1 MGNWFHDE
9 LDALNT
15 HLLEMGSMIEYAIE
29 TGVQAMEQR
38 NAELAR
44 TIVSYDREID
54 QKEREIESQ
63 CLKLLLRQHPVARD
77 LRFISAALKMVTD
90 MERVGD
96 QAADISEIVSYIAQ
110 EGYIKQLEHIPKMA
124 EKAVHMVKRAVDA
137 FINRDL
143 DLGARA
149 VIDMD
154 DEVDGPVRRD
164 QARADRVDPPEFR
177 YGRAGAGSFDDRQ
190 VFRAHWRPRGEHRR
204 VGGIRHHRRA
214 QRGENGMIYA
224 VEDDRNIRELIVY
237 ALRQSGFEAEGF
249 EDGSRLMELPAPEL
263 VILDIMLPGEDGLS
277 ILRRLRA
284 DPVRKRVPVILL
296 TALSG
301 EENRVDGFEAGADG
315 YITKPFG
322 VMELIARVK
331 AVLRR
336 GGYGLRVGGIELDE
350 KRHAV
355 YANGQNVQLTLKE
368 YELLS
373 FLMAHA
379 GTAFDRE
386 QLLSEV
392 WGMDYFGGTRTVD
405 VHVQTLRQKLGSC
418 GSQIHTVRGV
428 GYRMEGDR
436 T

>member
-44 TIVSYDREID
+44 TIVSYDSEID

-143 DLGARA
+143 DLARA

-154 DEVDGPVRRD
+154 DEVDGL
-164 QARADRVDPPEFR
+164 
-177 YGRAGAGSFDDRQ
+177 FD
-190 VFRAHWRPRGEHRR
+190 V
-204 VGGIRHHRRA
+204 IK
-214 QRGENGMIYA
+214 
-224 VEDDRNIRELIVY
+224 RELI
-237 ALRQSGFEAEGF
+237 
-249 EDGSRLMELPAPEL
+249 
-263 VILDIMLPGEDGLS
+263 
-277 ILRRLRA
+277 
-284 DPVRKRVPVILL
+284 
-296 TALSG
+296 
-301 EENRVDGFEAGADG
+301 
-315 YITKPFG
+315 
-322 VMELIARVK
+322 ELIHQNSDMGAQ
-331 AVLRR
+331 A
-336 GGYGLRVGGIELDE
+336 LDLLMIAKYFE
-350 KRHAV
+350 RIGDHAV
-355 YANGQNVQLTLKE
+355 NIAEWVEFAITG
-368 YELLS
+368 
-373 FLMAHA
+373 
-379 GTAFDRE
+379 
-386 QLLSEV
+386 
-392 WGMDYFGGTRTVD
+392 
-405 VHVQTLRQKLGSC
+405 VHKGEKM
-418 GSQIHTVRGV
+418 G
-428 GYRMEGDR
+428 
-436 T
+436 

>member
-143 DLGARA
+143 DLARA

-154 DEVDGPVRRD
+154 DEVDGL
-164 QARADRVDPPEFR
+164 
-177 YGRAGAGSFDDRQ
+177 FD
-190 VFRAHWRPRGEHRR
+190 V
-204 VGGIRHHRRA
+204 IK
-214 QRGENGMIYA
+214 
-224 VEDDRNIRELIVY
+224 RELI
-237 ALRQSGFEAEGF
+237 
-249 EDGSRLMELPAPEL
+249 
-263 VILDIMLPGEDGLS
+263 
-277 ILRRLRA
+277 
-284 DPVRKRVPVILL
+284 
-296 TALSG
+296 
-301 EENRVDGFEAGADG
+301 
-315 YITKPFG
+315 
-322 VMELIARVK
+322 ELIHQNSDMGAQ
-331 AVLRR
+331 A
-336 GGYGLRVGGIELDE
+336 LDLLMIAKYFE
-350 KRHAV
+350 RIGDHAV
-355 YANGQNVQLTLKE
+355 NIAEWVEFAITG
-368 YELLS
+368 
-373 FLMAHA
+373 
-379 GTAFDRE
+379 
-386 QLLSEV
+386 
-392 WGMDYFGGTRTVD
+392 
-405 VHVQTLRQKLGSC
+405 VHKGE
-418 GSQIHTVRGV
+418 
-428 GYRMEGDR
+428 RMG
-436 T
+436 

>member
-143 DLGARA
+143 DLARA

-154 DEVDGPVRRD
+154 DEVDGL
-164 QARADRVDPPEFR
+164 
-177 YGRAGAGSFDDRQ
+177 FD
-190 VFRAHWRPRGEHRR
+190 V
-204 VGGIRHHRRA
+204 IK
-214 QRGENGMIYA
+214 
-224 VEDDRNIRELIVY
+224 RELI
-237 ALRQSGFEAEGF
+237 
-249 EDGSRLMELPAPEL
+249 
-263 VILDIMLPGEDGLS
+263 
-277 ILRRLRA
+277 
-284 DPVRKRVPVILL
+284 
-296 TALSG
+296 
-301 EENRVDGFEAGADG
+301 
-315 YITKPFG
+315 
-322 VMELIARVK
+322 ELIHQNSDMGAQ
-331 AVLRR
+331 A
-336 GGYGLRVGGIELDE
+336 LDLLMIAKYFE
-350 KRHAV
+350 RIGDHATNIAEWV
-355 YANGQNVQLTLKE
+355 IFSITGQHKE
-368 YELLS
+368 
-373 FLMAHA
+373 
-379 GTAFDRE
+379 G
-386 QLLSEV
+386 
-392 WGMDYFGGTRTVD
+392 
-405 VHVQTLRQKLGSC
+405 
-418 GSQIHTVRGV
+418 
-428 GYRMEGDR
+428 
-436 T
+436 

>member
-90 MERVGD
+90 MEGVGD

-143 DLGARA
+143 DLARA

-154 DEVDGPVRRD
+154 DEVDGL
-164 QARADRVDPPEFR
+164 
-177 YGRAGAGSFDDRQ
+177 FD
-190 VFRAHWRPRGEHRR
+190 V
-204 VGGIRHHRRA
+204 IK
-214 QRGENGMIYA
+214 
-224 VEDDRNIRELIVY
+224 RELI
-237 ALRQSGFEAEGF
+237 
-249 EDGSRLMELPAPEL
+249 
-263 VILDIMLPGEDGLS
+263 
-277 ILRRLRA
+277 
-284 DPVRKRVPVILL
+284 
-296 TALSG
+296 
-301 EENRVDGFEAGADG
+301 
-315 YITKPFG
+315 
-322 VMELIARVK
+322 ELIHQNSDMGAQ
-331 AVLRR
+331 A
-336 GGYGLRVGGIELDE
+336 LDLLMIAKYFE
-350 KRHAV
+350 RIGDHAV
-355 YANGQNVQLTLKE
+355 NIAEWVEFAITG
-368 YELLS
+368 
-373 FLMAHA
+373 
-379 GTAFDRE
+379 
-386 QLLSEV
+386 
-392 WGMDYFGGTRTVD
+392 
-405 VHVQTLRQKLGSC
+405 VHKGEKM
-418 GSQIHTVRGV
+418 G
-428 GYRMEGDR
+428 
-436 T
+436 

>member
-143 DLGARA
+143 DLARA

-154 DEVDGPVRRD
+154 DEVDGL
-164 QARADRVDPPEFR
+164 
-177 YGRAGAGSFDDRQ
+177 FD
-190 VFRAHWRPRGEHRR
+190 V
-204 VGGIRHHRRA
+204 IK
-214 QRGENGMIYA
+214 
-224 VEDDRNIRELIVY
+224 RELI
-237 ALRQSGFEAEGF
+237 
-249 EDGSRLMELPAPEL
+249 
-263 VILDIMLPGEDGLS
+263 
-277 ILRRLRA
+277 
-284 DPVRKRVPVILL
+284 
-296 TALSG
+296 
-301 EENRVDGFEAGADG
+301 
-315 YITKPFG
+315 
-322 VMELIARVK
+322 ELIHQNSDMGAQ
-331 AVLRR
+331 A
-336 GGYGLRVGGIELDE
+336 LDLLMIAKYFE
-350 KRHAV
+350 RIGDHAV
-355 YANGQNVQLTLKE
+355 NIAQWAIFCVTGAL
-368 YELLS
+368 
-373 FLMAHA
+373 
-379 GTAFDRE
+379 
-386 QLLSEV
+386 
-392 WGMDYFGGTRTVD
+392 
-405 VHVQTLRQKLGSC
+405 
-418 GSQIHTVRGV
+418 
-428 GYRMEGDR
+428 
-436 T
+436 

>member
-96 QAADISEIVSYIAQ
+96 QAADIFEIVSYIAQ

-143 DLGARA
+143 DLARA

-154 DEVDGPVRRD
+154 DEVDGL
-164 QARADRVDPPEFR
+164 
-177 YGRAGAGSFDDRQ
+177 FD
-190 VFRAHWRPRGEHRR
+190 V
-204 VGGIRHHRRA
+204 IK
-214 QRGENGMIYA
+214 
-224 VEDDRNIRELIVY
+224 RELI
-237 ALRQSGFEAEGF
+237 
-249 EDGSRLMELPAPEL
+249 
-263 VILDIMLPGEDGLS
+263 
-277 ILRRLRA
+277 
-284 DPVRKRVPVILL
+284 
-296 TALSG
+296 
-301 EENRVDGFEAGADG
+301 
-315 YITKPFG
+315 
-322 VMELIARVK
+322 ELIHQNSAMG
-331 AVLRR
+331 AQA
-336 GGYGLRVGGIELDE
+336 LDLLMIAKYFE
-350 KRHAV
+350 RIGDHAV
-355 YANGQNVQLTLKE
+355 NIAEWVEFAITG
-368 YELLS
+368 
-373 FLMAHA
+373 
-379 GTAFDRE
+379 
-386 QLLSEV
+386 
-392 WGMDYFGGTRTVD
+392 
-405 VHVQTLRQKLGSC
+405 VHKGEKM
-418 GSQIHTVRGV
+418 G
-428 GYRMEGDR
+428 
-436 T
+436 

>member
-143 DLGARA
+143 DLARA

-154 DEVDGPVRRD
+154 DEVDGL
-164 QARADRVDPPEFR
+164 
-177 YGRAGAGSFDDRQ
+177 FD
-190 VFRAHWRPRGEHRR
+190 V
-204 VGGIRHHRRA
+204 IK
-214 QRGENGMIYA
+214 
-224 VEDDRNIRELIVY
+224 RELI
-237 ALRQSGFEAEGF
+237 
-249 EDGSRLMELPAPEL
+249 
-263 VILDIMLPGEDGLS
+263 
-277 ILRRLRA
+277 
-284 DPVRKRVPVILL
+284 
-296 TALSG
+296 
-301 EENRVDGFEAGADG
+301 
-315 YITKPFG
+315 
-322 VMELIARVK
+322 ELIHQNSAMG
-331 AVLRR
+331 AQA
-336 GGYGLRVGGIELDE
+336 LDLLMIAKYFE
-350 KRHAV
+350 RIGDHAV
-355 YANGQNVQLTLKE
+355 NIAEWVEFAITG
-368 YELLS
+368 
-373 FLMAHA
+373 
-379 GTAFDRE
+379 
-386 QLLSEV
+386 
-392 WGMDYFGGTRTVD
+392 
-405 VHVQTLRQKLGSC
+405 VHKGEKM
-418 GSQIHTVRGV
+418 G
-428 GYRMEGDR
+428 
-436 T
+436 

>member
-143 DLGARA
+143 DLARA

-154 DEVDGPVRRD
+154 DEVDGL
-164 QARADRVDPPEFR
+164 
-177 YGRAGAGSFDDRQ
+177 FD
-190 VFRAHWRPRGEHRR
+190 V
-204 VGGIRHHRRA
+204 IK
-214 QRGENGMIYA
+214 
-224 VEDDRNIRELIVY
+224 RELI
-237 ALRQSGFEAEGF
+237 
-249 EDGSRLMELPAPEL
+249 
-263 VILDIMLPGEDGLS
+263 
-277 ILRRLRA
+277 
-284 DPVRKRVPVILL
+284 
-296 TALSG
+296 
-301 EENRVDGFEAGADG
+301 
-315 YITKPFG
+315 
-322 VMELIARVK
+322 ELIHQNSDMGAQ
-331 AVLRR
+331 A
-336 GGYGLRVGGIELDE
+336 LDLLMIAKYFE
-350 KRHAV
+350 RIGDHAV
-355 YANGQNVQLTLKE
+355 NIAEWVEFAIT
-368 YELLS
+368 
-373 FLMAHA
+373 
-379 GTAFDRE
+379 GTHNE
-386 QLLSEV
+386 EV
-392 WGMDYFGGTRTVD
+392 
-405 VHVQTLRQKLGSC
+405 
-418 GSQIHTVRGV
+418 
-428 GYRMEGDR
+428 EA
-436 T
+436 

>member
-96 QAADISEIVSYIAQ
+96 QAADISAIVSYIAQ

-143 DLGARA
+143 DLARA

-154 DEVDGPVRRD
+154 DEVDGL
-164 QARADRVDPPEFR
+164 
-177 YGRAGAGSFDDRQ
+177 FD
-190 VFRAHWRPRGEHRR
+190 V
-204 VGGIRHHRRA
+204 IK
-214 QRGENGMIYA
+214 
-224 VEDDRNIRELIVY
+224 RELI
-237 ALRQSGFEAEGF
+237 
-249 EDGSRLMELPAPEL
+249 
-263 VILDIMLPGEDGLS
+263 
-277 ILRRLRA
+277 
-284 DPVRKRVPVILL
+284 
-296 TALSG
+296 
-301 EENRVDGFEAGADG
+301 
-315 YITKPFG
+315 
-322 VMELIARVK
+322 ELIHQNSDMGAQ
-331 AVLRR
+331 A
-336 GGYGLRVGGIELDE
+336 LDLLMIAKYFE
-350 KRHAV
+350 RIGDHAV
-355 YANGQNVQLTLKE
+355 NIAEWVEFAITG
-368 YELLS
+368 
-373 FLMAHA
+373 
-379 GTAFDRE
+379 
-386 QLLSEV
+386 
-392 WGMDYFGGTRTVD
+392 
-405 VHVQTLRQKLGSC
+405 VHKGEKM
-418 GSQIHTVRGV
+418 G
-428 GYRMEGDR
+428 
-436 T
+436 

>member
-143 DLGARA
+143 DLARA

-154 DEVDGPVRRD
+154 DEVDGL
-164 QARADRVDPPEFR
+164 
-177 YGRAGAGSFDDRQ
+177 FD
-190 VFRAHWRPRGEHRR
+190 V
-204 VGGIRHHRRA
+204 IK
-214 QRGENGMIYA
+214 
-224 VEDDRNIRELIVY
+224 RELI
-237 ALRQSGFEAEGF
+237 
-249 EDGSRLMELPAPEL
+249 
-263 VILDIMLPGEDGLS
+263 
-277 ILRRLRA
+277 
-284 DPVRKRVPVILL
+284 
-296 TALSG
+296 
-301 EENRVDGFEAGADG
+301 
-315 YITKPFG
+315 
-322 VMELIARVK
+322 ELIHQNSDMGAQ
-331 AVLRR
+331 A
-336 GGYGLRVGGIELDE
+336 LDLLMIAKYFE
-350 KRHAV
+350 RIGDHAV
-355 YANGQNVQLTLKE
+355 NIAEWV
-368 YELLS
+368 EL
-373 FLMAHA
+373 AIT
-379 GTAFDRE
+379 G
-386 QLLSEV
+386 
-392 WGMDYFGGTRTVD
+392 
-405 VHVQTLRQKLGSC
+405 VHKGEKM
-418 GSQIHTVRGV
+418 G
-428 GYRMEGDR
+428 
-436 T
+436 

>member
-143 DLGARA
+143 DLARA

-154 DEVDGPVRRD
+154 DEVDGL
-164 QARADRVDPPEFR
+164 
-177 YGRAGAGSFDDRQ
+177 FD
-190 VFRAHWRPRGEHRR
+190 V
-204 VGGIRHHRRA
+204 IK
-214 QRGENGMIYA
+214 
-224 VEDDRNIRELIVY
+224 RELI
-237 ALRQSGFEAEGF
+237 
-249 EDGSRLMELPAPEL
+249 
-263 VILDIMLPGEDGLS
+263 
-277 ILRRLRA
+277 
-284 DPVRKRVPVILL
+284 
-296 TALSG
+296 
-301 EENRVDGFEAGADG
+301 
-315 YITKPFG
+315 
-322 VMELIARVK
+322 ELI
-331 AVLRR
+331 
-336 GGYGLRVGGIELDE
+336 
-350 KRHAV
+350 H
-355 YANGQNVQLTLKE
+355 QNSAMGAQGFPITTSGRCPLV
-368 YELLS
+368 
-373 FLMAHA
+373 A
-379 GTAFDRE
+379 
-386 QLLSEV
+386 
-392 WGMDYFGGTRTVD
+392 
-405 VHVQTLRQKLGSC
+405 
-418 GSQIHTVRGV
+418 
-428 GYRMEGDR
+428 
-436 T
+436 

>member
-143 DLGARA
+143 DLARA

-154 DEVDGPVRRD
+154 DEVDGL
-164 QARADRVDPPEFR
+164 
-177 YGRAGAGSFDDRQ
+177 FD
-190 VFRAHWRPRGEHRR
+190 V
-204 VGGIRHHRRA
+204 IK
-214 QRGENGMIYA
+214 
-224 VEDDRNIRELIVY
+224 RELI
-237 ALRQSGFEAEGF
+237 
-249 EDGSRLMELPAPEL
+249 
-263 VILDIMLPGEDGLS
+263 
-277 ILRRLRA
+277 
-284 DPVRKRVPVILL
+284 
-296 TALSG
+296 
-301 EENRVDGFEAGADG
+301 
-315 YITKPFG
+315 
-322 VMELIARVK
+322 ELIHQNSDMDAQ
-331 AVLRR
+331 A
-336 GGYGLRVGGIELDE
+336 LDLLLIAKYFE
-350 KRHAV
+350 RIGDHAV
-355 YANGQNVQLTLKE
+355 NIAEWVEFAITG
-368 YELLS
+368 
-373 FLMAHA
+373 
-379 GTAFDRE
+379 
-386 QLLSEV
+386 
-392 WGMDYFGGTRTVD
+392 
-405 VHVQTLRQKLGSC
+405 VHKGEKM
-418 GSQIHTVRGV
+418 G
-428 GYRMEGDR
+428 
-436 T
+436 

>member
-124 EKAVHMVKRAVDA
+124 GKAVHMVKRAVDA

-143 DLGARA
+143 DLARA

-154 DEVDGPVRRD
+154 DEVDGL
-164 QARADRVDPPEFR
+164 
-177 YGRAGAGSFDDRQ
+177 FD
-190 VFRAHWRPRGEHRR
+190 V
-204 VGGIRHHRRA
+204 IK
-214 QRGENGMIYA
+214 
-224 VEDDRNIRELIVY
+224 RELI
-237 ALRQSGFEAEGF
+237 
-249 EDGSRLMELPAPEL
+249 
-263 VILDIMLPGEDGLS
+263 
-277 ILRRLRA
+277 
-284 DPVRKRVPVILL
+284 
-296 TALSG
+296 
-301 EENRVDGFEAGADG
+301 
-315 YITKPFG
+315 
-322 VMELIARVK
+322 ELIHQNSDMGAQ
-331 AVLRR
+331 A
-336 GGYGLRVGGIELDE
+336 LDLLMIAKYFE
-350 KRHAV
+350 RIGDHAV
-355 YANGQNVQLTLKE
+355 NIAEWVEFAITG
-368 YELLS
+368 
-373 FLMAHA
+373 
-379 GTAFDRE
+379 
-386 QLLSEV
+386 
-392 WGMDYFGGTRTVD
+392 
-405 VHVQTLRQKLGSC
+405 VHKGEKM
-418 GSQIHTVRGV
+418 G
-428 GYRMEGDR
+428 
-436 T
+436 

>member
-143 DLGARA
+143 DLARA

-154 DEVDGPVRRD
+154 DEVDGL
-164 QARADRVDPPEFR
+164 
-177 YGRAGAGSFDDRQ
+177 FD
-190 VFRAHWRPRGEHRR
+190 V
-204 VGGIRHHRRA
+204 IK
-214 QRGENGMIYA
+214 
-224 VEDDRNIRELIVY
+224 RELI
-237 ALRQSGFEAEGF
+237 
-249 EDGSRLMELPAPEL
+249 
-263 VILDIMLPGEDGLS
+263 
-277 ILRRLRA
+277 
-284 DPVRKRVPVILL
+284 
-296 TALSG
+296 
-301 EENRVDGFEAGADG
+301 
-315 YITKPFG
+315 
-322 VMELIARVK
+322 ELIHQNSDMGAQ
-331 AVLRR
+331 A
-336 GGYGLRVGGIELDE
+336 LDLLMIAKYLE
-350 KRHAV
+350 RIGDHAV
-355 YANGQNVQLTLKE
+355 NIAEWVEFAITG
-368 YELLS
+368 
-373 FLMAHA
+373 
-379 GTAFDRE
+379 
-386 QLLSEV
+386 
-392 WGMDYFGGTRTVD
+392 
-405 VHVQTLRQKLGSC
+405 VHKGEKM
-418 GSQIHTVRGV
+418 G
-428 GYRMEGDR
+428 
-436 T
+436 

>member
-44 TIVSYDREID
+44 TIVNYDREID

-143 DLGARA
+143 DLARA

-154 DEVDGPVRRD
+154 DEVDGL
-164 QARADRVDPPEFR
+164 
-177 YGRAGAGSFDDRQ
+177 FD
-190 VFRAHWRPRGEHRR
+190 V
-204 VGGIRHHRRA
+204 IK
-214 QRGENGMIYA
+214 
-224 VEDDRNIRELIVY
+224 RELI
-237 ALRQSGFEAEGF
+237 
-249 EDGSRLMELPAPEL
+249 
-263 VILDIMLPGEDGLS
+263 
-277 ILRRLRA
+277 
-284 DPVRKRVPVILL
+284 
-296 TALSG
+296 
-301 EENRVDGFEAGADG
+301 
-315 YITKPFG
+315 
-322 VMELIARVK
+322 ELIHQNSAMG
-331 AVLRR
+331 AQA
-336 GGYGLRVGGIELDE
+336 LDLLMIAKYFE
-350 KRHAV
+350 RIGDHAV
-355 YANGQNVQLTLKE
+355 NIAEWVEFAITG
-368 YELLS
+368 
-373 FLMAHA
+373 
-379 GTAFDRE
+379 
-386 QLLSEV
+386 
-392 WGMDYFGGTRTVD
+392 
-405 VHVQTLRQKLGSC
+405 VHKGEKM
-418 GSQIHTVRGV
+418 G
-428 GYRMEGDR
+428 
-436 T
+436 

>member
-143 DLGARA
+143 DLARA

-154 DEVDGPVRRD
+154 DEVDGL
-164 QARADRVDPPEFR
+164 
-177 YGRAGAGSFDDRQ
+177 FD
-190 VFRAHWRPRGEHRR
+190 V
-204 VGGIRHHRRA
+204 IK
-214 QRGENGMIYA
+214 
-224 VEDDRNIRELIVY
+224 RELI
-237 ALRQSGFEAEGF
+237 
-249 EDGSRLMELPAPEL
+249 
-263 VILDIMLPGEDGLS
+263 
-277 ILRRLRA
+277 
-284 DPVRKRVPVILL
+284 
-296 TALSG
+296 
-301 EENRVDGFEAGADG
+301 
-315 YITKPFG
+315 
-322 VMELIARVK
+322 ELILQNSAMG
-331 AVLRR
+331 AQA
-336 GGYGLRVGGIELDE
+336 LDLLMIAKYFE
-350 KRHAV
+350 RIGDHAV
-355 YANGQNVQLTLKE
+355 NIAEWVEFAITG
-368 YELLS
+368 
-373 FLMAHA
+373 
-379 GTAFDRE
+379 
-386 QLLSEV
+386 
-392 WGMDYFGGTRTVD
+392 
-405 VHVQTLRQKLGSC
+405 VHKGEKM
-418 GSQIHTVRGV
+418 G
-428 GYRMEGDR
+428 
-436 T
+436 

>member
-143 DLGARA
+143 DLARA

-154 DEVDGPVRRD
+154 DEVDGL
-164 QARADRVDPPEFR
+164 
-177 YGRAGAGSFDDRQ
+177 FD
-190 VFRAHWRPRGEHRR
+190 V
-204 VGGIRHHRRA
+204 IK
-214 QRGENGMIYA
+214 
-224 VEDDRNIRELIVY
+224 RELI
-237 ALRQSGFEAEGF
+237 
-249 EDGSRLMELPAPEL
+249 
-263 VILDIMLPGEDGLS
+263 
-277 ILRRLRA
+277 
-284 DPVRKRVPVILL
+284 
-296 TALSG
+296 
-301 EENRVDGFEAGADG
+301 
-315 YITKPFG
+315 
-322 VMELIARVK
+322 ELIHQNSAMG
-331 AVLRR
+331 AQA
-336 GGYGLRVGGIELDE
+336 LDLLMIAKYFE
-350 KRHAV
+350 RIGDHAV
-355 YANGQNVQLTLKE
+355 NIAEWVIFSITG
-368 YELLS
+368 
-373 FLMAHA
+373 
-379 GTAFDRE
+379 
-386 QLLSEV
+386 
-392 WGMDYFGGTRTVD
+392 
-405 VHVQTLRQKLGSC
+405 VHNAL
-418 GSQIHTVRGV
+418 
-428 GYRMEGDR
+428 
-436 T
+436 

>member
-143 DLGARA
+143 DLARA

-154 DEVDGPVRRD
+154 DEVDGL
-164 QARADRVDPPEFR
+164 
-177 YGRAGAGSFDDRQ
+177 FD
-190 VFRAHWRPRGEHRR
+190 
-204 VGGIRHHRRA
+204 
-214 QRGENGMIYA
+214 MIK
-224 VEDDRNIRELIVY
+224 RELI
-237 ALRQSGFEAEGF
+237 
-249 EDGSRLMELPAPEL
+249 
-263 VILDIMLPGEDGLS
+263 
-277 ILRRLRA
+277 
-284 DPVRKRVPVILL
+284 
-296 TALSG
+296 
-301 EENRVDGFEAGADG
+301 
-315 YITKPFG
+315 
-322 VMELIARVK
+322 ELIHQNSDMGAQ
-331 AVLRR
+331 A
-336 GGYGLRVGGIELDE
+336 LDLLMIAKYFE
-350 KRHAV
+350 RIGDHAV
-355 YANGQNVQLTLKE
+355 NIAEWVEFAITG
-368 YELLS
+368 
-373 FLMAHA
+373 
-379 GTAFDRE
+379 
-386 QLLSEV
+386 
-392 WGMDYFGGTRTVD
+392 
-405 VHVQTLRQKLGSC
+405 VHKGEKM
-418 GSQIHTVRGV
+418 G
-428 GYRMEGDR
+428 
-436 T
+436 

>member
-143 DLGARA
+143 DLARA

-154 DEVDGPVRRD
+154 DEVDGL
-164 QARADRVDPPEFR
+164 
-177 YGRAGAGSFDDRQ
+177 FD
-190 VFRAHWRPRGEHRR
+190 V
-204 VGGIRHHRRA
+204 IK
-214 QRGENGMIYA
+214 
-224 VEDDRNIRELIVY
+224 RELI
-237 ALRQSGFEAEGF
+237 
-249 EDGSRLMELPAPEL
+249 
-263 VILDIMLPGEDGLS
+263 
-277 ILRRLRA
+277 
-284 DPVRKRVPVILL
+284 
-296 TALSG
+296 
-301 EENRVDGFEAGADG
+301 
-315 YITKPFG
+315 
-322 VMELIARVK
+322 ELIHQNSAMG
-331 AVLRR
+331 AQA
-336 GGYGLRVGGIELDE
+336 LDLLMIAKYFE
-350 KRHAV
+350 RIGDHAV
-355 YANGQNVQLTLKE
+355 NIAEWVEFAITG
-368 YELLS
+368 
-373 FLMAHA
+373 AHNEEDEA
-379 GTAFDRE
+379 
-386 QLLSEV
+386 
-392 WGMDYFGGTRTVD
+392 
-405 VHVQTLRQKLGSC
+405 
-418 GSQIHTVRGV
+418 
-428 GYRMEGDR
+428 
-436 T
+436 

>member
-143 DLGARA
+143 DLARA

-154 DEVDGPVRRD
+154 DEVDGL
-164 QARADRVDPPEFR
+164 
-177 YGRAGAGSFDDRQ
+177 FD
-190 VFRAHWRPRGEHRR
+190 V
-204 VGGIRHHRRA
+204 IK
-214 QRGENGMIYA
+214 
-224 VEDDRNIRELIVY
+224 RELI
-237 ALRQSGFEAEGF
+237 
-249 EDGSRLMELPAPEL
+249 
-263 VILDIMLPGEDGLS
+263 
-277 ILRRLRA
+277 
-284 DPVRKRVPVILL
+284 
-296 TALSG
+296 
-301 EENRVDGFEAGADG
+301 
-315 YITKPFG
+315 
-322 VMELIARVK
+322 ELIHQNSAMG
-331 AVLRR
+331 AQA
-336 GGYGLRVGGIELDE
+336 LDLLIIAKYFE
-350 KRHAV
+350 RIGDHAV
-355 YANGQNVQLTLKE
+355 NIAEWVEFAITG
-368 YELLS
+368 
-373 FLMAHA
+373 
-379 GTAFDRE
+379 
-386 QLLSEV
+386 
-392 WGMDYFGGTRTVD
+392 
-405 VHVQTLRQKLGSC
+405 VHKGEKM
-418 GSQIHTVRGV
+418 G
-428 GYRMEGDR
+428 
-436 T
+436 

>member
-143 DLGARA
+143 DLARA

-154 DEVDGPVRRD
+154 DEVDGL
-164 QARADRVDPPEFR
+164 
-177 YGRAGAGSFDDRQ
+177 FD
-190 VFRAHWRPRGEHRR
+190 V
-204 VGGIRHHRRA
+204 IK
-214 QRGENGMIYA
+214 
-224 VEDDRNIRELIVY
+224 RELI
-237 ALRQSGFEAEGF
+237 
-249 EDGSRLMELPAPEL
+249 
-263 VILDIMLPGEDGLS
+263 
-277 ILRRLRA
+277 
-284 DPVRKRVPVILL
+284 
-296 TALSG
+296 
-301 EENRVDGFEAGADG
+301 
-315 YITKPFG
+315 
-322 VMELIARVK
+322 ELIHQNS
-331 AVLRR
+331 AV
-336 GGYGLRVGGIELDE
+336 GAQALDLLMVAKYLE
-350 KRHAV
+350 KIGDHASNIAEWV
-355 YANGQNVQLTLKE
+355 IFMITGEHK
-368 YELLS
+368 
-373 FLMAHA
+373 
-379 GTAFDRE
+379 
-386 QLLSEV
+386 
-392 WGMDYFGGTRTVD
+392 
-405 VHVQTLRQKLGSC
+405 KLN
-418 GSQIHTVRGV
+418 
-428 GYRMEGDR
+428 
-436 T
+436 

>member
-143 DLGARA
+143 DLARA

-154 DEVDGPVRRD
+154 DIISY
-164 QARADRVDPPEFR
+164 F
-177 YGRAGAGSFDDRQ
+177 
-190 VFRAHWRPRGEHRR
+190 
-204 VGGIRHHRRA
+204 
-214 QRGENGMIYA
+214 
-224 VEDDRNIRELIVY
+224 
-237 ALRQSGFEAEGF
+237 
-249 EDGSRLMELPAPEL
+249 ELP
-263 VILDIMLPGEDGLS
+263 
-277 ILRRLRA
+277 
-284 DPVRKRVPVILL
+284 
-296 TALSG
+296 
-301 EENRVDGFEAGADG
+301 
-315 YITKPFG
+315 
-322 VMELIARVK
+322 
-331 AVLRR
+331 
-336 GGYGLRVGGIELDE
+336 
-350 KRHAV
+350 
-355 YANGQNVQLTLKE
+355 
-368 YELLS
+368 
-373 FLMAHA
+373 
-379 GTAFDRE
+379 
-386 QLLSEV
+386 
-392 WGMDYFGGTRTVD
+392 
-405 VHVQTLRQKLGSC
+405 
-418 GSQIHTVRGV
+418 
-428 GYRMEGDR
+428 
-436 T
+436 

>member
-143 DLGARA
+143 DLARA

-154 DEVDGPVRRD
+154 DEVDGL
-164 QARADRVDPPEFR
+164 
-177 YGRAGAGSFDDRQ
+177 FD
-190 VFRAHWRPRGEHRR
+190 V
-204 VGGIRHHRRA
+204 IK
-214 QRGENGMIYA
+214 
-224 VEDDRNIRELIVY
+224 RELI
-237 ALRQSGFEAEGF
+237 
-249 EDGSRLMELPAPEL
+249 
-263 VILDIMLPGEDGLS
+263 
-277 ILRRLRA
+277 
-284 DPVRKRVPVILL
+284 
-296 TALSG
+296 
-301 EENRVDGFEAGADG
+301 
-315 YITKPFG
+315 
-322 VMELIARVK
+322 ELIHQNSDMGAQ
-331 AVLRR
+331 A
-336 GGYGLRVGGIELDE
+336 LDLLMIAKYFE
-350 KRHAV
+350 RIGDHAV
-355 YANGQNVQLTLKE
+355 NIAEWVEFAIT
-368 YELLS
+368 
-373 FLMAHA
+373 
-379 GTAFDRE
+379 GTHNE
-386 QLLSEV
+386 
-392 WGMDYFGGTRTVD
+392 
-405 VHVQTLRQKLGSC
+405 
-418 GSQIHTVRGV
+418 
-428 GYRMEGDR
+428 EGEA
-436 T
+436 

>member
-44 TIVSYDREID
+44 TIVNYDREID

-143 DLGARA
+143 DLARA

-154 DEVDGPVRRD
+154 DEVDGL
-164 QARADRVDPPEFR
+164 
-177 YGRAGAGSFDDRQ
+177 FD
-190 VFRAHWRPRGEHRR
+190 V
-204 VGGIRHHRRA
+204 IK
-214 QRGENGMIYA
+214 
-224 VEDDRNIRELIVY
+224 RELI
-237 ALRQSGFEAEGF
+237 
-249 EDGSRLMELPAPEL
+249 
-263 VILDIMLPGEDGLS
+263 
-277 ILRRLRA
+277 
-284 DPVRKRVPVILL
+284 
-296 TALSG
+296 
-301 EENRVDGFEAGADG
+301 
-315 YITKPFG
+315 
-322 VMELIARVK
+322 ELIHQNSDMGAQ
-331 AVLRR
+331 A
-336 GGYGLRVGGIELDE
+336 LDLLMIAKYFE
-350 KRHAV
+350 RIGDHAV
-355 YANGQNVQLTLKE
+355 NIAEWVEFAITG
-368 YELLS
+368 
-373 FLMAHA
+373 
-379 GTAFDRE
+379 
-386 QLLSEV
+386 
-392 WGMDYFGGTRTVD
+392 
-405 VHVQTLRQKLGSC
+405 VHKGEKM
-418 GSQIHTVRGV
+418 G
-428 GYRMEGDR
+428 
-436 T
+436 

>member
-143 DLGARA
+143 DLARA

-154 DEVDGPVRRD
+154 DEVDGLFDVIKRD
-164 QARADRVDPPEFR
+164 L
-177 YGRAGAGSFDDRQ
+177 
-190 VFRAHWRPRGEHRR
+190 
-204 VGGIRHHRRA
+204 I
-214 QRGENGMIYA
+214 
-224 VEDDRNIRELIVY
+224 ELIHLNSDLGAQ
-237 ALRQSGFEAEGF
+237 ALDLLMIAKYFERIG
-249 EDGSRLMELPAPEL
+249 D
-263 VILDIMLPGEDGLS
+263 
-277 ILRRLRA
+277 
-284 DPVRKRVPVILL
+284 
-296 TALSG
+296 
-301 EENRVDGFEAGADG
+301 
-315 YITKPFG
+315 
-322 VMELIARVK
+322 
-331 AVLRR
+331 
-336 GGYGLRVGGIELDE
+336 
-350 KRHAV
+350 HAV
-355 YANGQNVQLTLKE
+355 NIAEWVEFAITG
-368 YELLS
+368 
-373 FLMAHA
+373 
-379 GTAFDRE
+379 
-386 QLLSEV
+386 
-392 WGMDYFGGTRTVD
+392 
-405 VHVQTLRQKLGSC
+405 VHKGEKM
-418 GSQIHTVRGV
+418 G
-428 GYRMEGDR
+428 
-436 T
+436 

>member
-96 QAADISEIVSYIAQ
+96 QAADISETVSYIAQ

-143 DLGARA
+143 DLARA

-154 DEVDGPVRRD
+154 DEVDGL
-164 QARADRVDPPEFR
+164 
-177 YGRAGAGSFDDRQ
+177 FD
-190 VFRAHWRPRGEHRR
+190 V
-204 VGGIRHHRRA
+204 IK
-214 QRGENGMIYA
+214 
-224 VEDDRNIRELIVY
+224 RELI
-237 ALRQSGFEAEGF
+237 
-249 EDGSRLMELPAPEL
+249 
-263 VILDIMLPGEDGLS
+263 
-277 ILRRLRA
+277 
-284 DPVRKRVPVILL
+284 
-296 TALSG
+296 
-301 EENRVDGFEAGADG
+301 
-315 YITKPFG
+315 
-322 VMELIARVK
+322 ELIHQNSDMGAQ
-331 AVLRR
+331 A
-336 GGYGLRVGGIELDE
+336 LDLLMIAKYFE
-350 KRHAV
+350 RIGDHAV
-355 YANGQNVQLTLKE
+355 NIAEWVEFAITG
-368 YELLS
+368 
-373 FLMAHA
+373 
-379 GTAFDRE
+379 
-386 QLLSEV
+386 
-392 WGMDYFGGTRTVD
+392 
-405 VHVQTLRQKLGSC
+405 VHKGEKM
-418 GSQIHTVRGV
+418 G
-428 GYRMEGDR
+428 
-436 T
+436 

>member
-143 DLGARA
+143 DLARA

-154 DEVDGPVRRD
+154 DEVDGL
-164 QARADRVDPPEFR
+164 
-177 YGRAGAGSFDDRQ
+177 FD
-190 VFRAHWRPRGEHRR
+190 V
-204 VGGIRHHRRA
+204 IK
-214 QRGENGMIYA
+214 
-224 VEDDRNIRELIVY
+224 RELI
-237 ALRQSGFEAEGF
+237 
-249 EDGSRLMELPAPEL
+249 
-263 VILDIMLPGEDGLS
+263 
-277 ILRRLRA
+277 
-284 DPVRKRVPVILL
+284 
-296 TALSG
+296 
-301 EENRVDGFEAGADG
+301 
-315 YITKPFG
+315 
-322 VMELIARVK
+322 ELIHQNSDMGAQ
-331 AVLRR
+331 A
-336 GGYGLRVGGIELDE
+336 LDLLMIAKYFE
-350 KRHAV
+350 RIGDHAV
-355 YANGQNVQLTLKE
+355 NIAEWVVFAVTGIHKE
-368 YELLS
+368 E
-373 FLMAHA
+373 
-379 GTAFDRE
+379 E
-386 QLLSEV
+386 Q
-392 WGMDYFGGTRTVD
+392 
-405 VHVQTLRQKLGSC
+405 
-418 GSQIHTVRGV
+418 
-428 GYRMEGDR
+428 
-436 T
+436 

>member
-96 QAADISEIVSYIAQ
+96 QVADISEIVSYIAQ

-143 DLGARA
+143 DLARA

-154 DEVDGPVRRD
+154 DEVDGL
-164 QARADRVDPPEFR
+164 
-177 YGRAGAGSFDDRQ
+177 FD
-190 VFRAHWRPRGEHRR
+190 V
-204 VGGIRHHRRA
+204 IK
-214 QRGENGMIYA
+214 
-224 VEDDRNIRELIVY
+224 RELI
-237 ALRQSGFEAEGF
+237 
-249 EDGSRLMELPAPEL
+249 
-263 VILDIMLPGEDGLS
+263 
-277 ILRRLRA
+277 
-284 DPVRKRVPVILL
+284 
-296 TALSG
+296 
-301 EENRVDGFEAGADG
+301 
-315 YITKPFG
+315 
-322 VMELIARVK
+322 ELIHQNSDMGAQ
-331 AVLRR
+331 A
-336 GGYGLRVGGIELDE
+336 LDLLMIAKYFE
-350 KRHAV
+350 RIGDHAV
-355 YANGQNVQLTLKE
+355 NIAEWVEFAITG
-368 YELLS
+368 
-373 FLMAHA
+373 
-379 GTAFDRE
+379 
-386 QLLSEV
+386 
-392 WGMDYFGGTRTVD
+392 
-405 VHVQTLRQKLGSC
+405 VHKGEKM
-418 GSQIHTVRGV
+418 G
-428 GYRMEGDR
+428 
-436 T
+436 

>member
-143 DLGARA
+143 DLARA

-154 DEVDGPVRRD
+154 DEVDGL
-164 QARADRVDPPEFR
+164 
-177 YGRAGAGSFDDRQ
+177 FD
-190 VFRAHWRPRGEHRR
+190 V
-204 VGGIRHHRRA
+204 IK
-214 QRGENGMIYA
+214 
-224 VEDDRNIRELIVY
+224 RELI
-237 ALRQSGFEAEGF
+237 
-249 EDGSRLMELPAPEL
+249 
-263 VILDIMLPGEDGLS
+263 
-277 ILRRLRA
+277 
-284 DPVRKRVPVILL
+284 
-296 TALSG
+296 
-301 EENRVDGFEAGADG
+301 
-315 YITKPFG
+315 
-322 VMELIARVK
+322 ELIHQNSDMGAQ
-331 AVLRR
+331 A
-336 GGYGLRVGGIELDE
+336 LDLLMIAKFFE
-350 KRHAV
+350 RIGDHAV
-355 YANGQNVQLTLKE
+355 NIAEWVEFAITG
-368 YELLS
+368 
-373 FLMAHA
+373 
-379 GTAFDRE
+379 
-386 QLLSEV
+386 
-392 WGMDYFGGTRTVD
+392 
-405 VHVQTLRQKLGSC
+405 VHKGEKM
-418 GSQIHTVRGV
+418 G
-428 GYRMEGDR
+428 
-436 T
+436 

>member
-143 DLGARA
+143 DLARA

-154 DEVDGPVRRD
+154 DEVDGL
-164 QARADRVDPPEFR
+164 
-177 YGRAGAGSFDDRQ
+177 FD
-190 VFRAHWRPRGEHRR
+190 V
-204 VGGIRHHRRA
+204 IK
-214 QRGENGMIYA
+214 
-224 VEDDRNIRELIVY
+224 RELI
-237 ALRQSGFEAEGF
+237 
-249 EDGSRLMELPAPEL
+249 
-263 VILDIMLPGEDGLS
+263 
-277 ILRRLRA
+277 
-284 DPVRKRVPVILL
+284 
-296 TALSG
+296 
-301 EENRVDGFEAGADG
+301 
-315 YITKPFG
+315 
-322 VMELIARVK
+322 ELIHQNSDMGAQ
-331 AVLRR
+331 A
-336 GGYGLRVGGIELDE
+336 LDLLMIAKYFE
-350 KRHAV
+350 RIGDHAV
-355 YANGQNVQLTLKE
+355 NIAEWVVFAITG
-368 YELLS
+368 
-373 FLMAHA
+373 
-379 GTAFDRE
+379 
-386 QLLSEV
+386 
-392 WGMDYFGGTRTVD
+392 
-405 VHVQTLRQKLGSC
+405 VHK
-418 GSQIHTVRGV
+418 
-428 GYRMEGDR
+428 DN
-436 T
+436 

>member
-1 MGNWFHDE
+1 MGKWFHDE

-143 DLGARA
+143 DLARA

-154 DEVDGPVRRD
+154 DEVDGL
-164 QARADRVDPPEFR
+164 
-177 YGRAGAGSFDDRQ
+177 FD
-190 VFRAHWRPRGEHRR
+190 V
-204 VGGIRHHRRA
+204 IK
-214 QRGENGMIYA
+214 
-224 VEDDRNIRELIVY
+224 RELI
-237 ALRQSGFEAEGF
+237 
-249 EDGSRLMELPAPEL
+249 
-263 VILDIMLPGEDGLS
+263 
-277 ILRRLRA
+277 
-284 DPVRKRVPVILL
+284 
-296 TALSG
+296 
-301 EENRVDGFEAGADG
+301 
-315 YITKPFG
+315 
-322 VMELIARVK
+322 ELIHQNSDMGAQ
-331 AVLRR
+331 A
-336 GGYGLRVGGIELDE
+336 LDLLMIAKYFE
-350 KRHAV
+350 RIGDHAV
-355 YANGQNVQLTLKE
+355 NIAEWVEFAITG
-368 YELLS
+368 
-373 FLMAHA
+373 
-379 GTAFDRE
+379 
-386 QLLSEV
+386 
-392 WGMDYFGGTRTVD
+392 
-405 VHVQTLRQKLGSC
+405 VHKGEKM
-418 GSQIHTVRGV
+418 G
-428 GYRMEGDR
+428 
-436 T
+436 

>member
-143 DLGARA
+143 DLARA

-154 DEVDGPVRRD
+154 DEVDGL
-164 QARADRVDPPEFR
+164 
-177 YGRAGAGSFDDRQ
+177 FD
-190 VFRAHWRPRGEHRR
+190 VIKH
-204 VGGIRHHRRA
+204 
-214 QRGENGMIYA
+214 
-224 VEDDRNIRELIVY
+224 ELI
-237 ALRQSGFEAEGF
+237 
-249 EDGSRLMELPAPEL
+249 
-263 VILDIMLPGEDGLS
+263 
-277 ILRRLRA
+277 
-284 DPVRKRVPVILL
+284 
-296 TALSG
+296 
-301 EENRVDGFEAGADG
+301 
-315 YITKPFG
+315 
-322 VMELIARVK
+322 ELIHQNSDMGAQ
-331 AVLRR
+331 A
-336 GGYGLRVGGIELDE
+336 LDLLMIAKYFE
-350 KRHAV
+350 RIGDHAV
-355 YANGQNVQLTLKE
+355 NIAEWVEFAITG
-368 YELLS
+368 
-373 FLMAHA
+373 
-379 GTAFDRE
+379 
-386 QLLSEV
+386 
-392 WGMDYFGGTRTVD
+392 
-405 VHVQTLRQKLGSC
+405 VHKGEKM
-418 GSQIHTVRGV
+418 G
-428 GYRMEGDR
+428 
-436 T
+436 

>member
-77 LRFISAALKMVTD
+77 LRFIAAALKMVTD

-143 DLGARA
+143 DLARA

-154 DEVDGPVRRD
+154 DEVDGL
-164 QARADRVDPPEFR
+164 
-177 YGRAGAGSFDDRQ
+177 FD
-190 VFRAHWRPRGEHRR
+190 V
-204 VGGIRHHRRA
+204 IK
-214 QRGENGMIYA
+214 
-224 VEDDRNIRELIVY
+224 RELI
-237 ALRQSGFEAEGF
+237 
-249 EDGSRLMELPAPEL
+249 
-263 VILDIMLPGEDGLS
+263 
-277 ILRRLRA
+277 
-284 DPVRKRVPVILL
+284 
-296 TALSG
+296 
-301 EENRVDGFEAGADG
+301 
-315 YITKPFG
+315 
-322 VMELIARVK
+322 ELIHQNSAMG
-331 AVLRR
+331 AQA
-336 GGYGLRVGGIELDE
+336 LDLLMIAKYFE
-350 KRHAV
+350 RIGDHAV
-355 YANGQNVQLTLKE
+355 NIAEWVEFAITG
-368 YELLS
+368 
-373 FLMAHA
+373 
-379 GTAFDRE
+379 
-386 QLLSEV
+386 
-392 WGMDYFGGTRTVD
+392 
-405 VHVQTLRQKLGSC
+405 VHKGEKM
-418 GSQIHTVRGV
+418 G
-428 GYRMEGDR
+428 
-436 T
+436 